1 MEVKYFSSSWNDIKN
16 SPGWFGKICLLGLIN
31 LIPVFGNI
39 VTYGYSW
46 GWARDI
52 AWDVHRP
59 MPKSIFG
66 NEDGKLYSRGFFALL
81 VIWICSCIYGILGGL
96 LPKNGFV
103 TLILFILFV
112 GLCLLANVAII
123 RESIYARYSAGFQIN
138 KVWAMAMH
146 DWKGLLRILGMVL
159 IITCIFTVVMIVI
172 LMAIVVALLVAGF
185 AGVGSALG
193 ADALNNFTTVGLS
206 DSDIT
211 HILAALLPVIGVGVI
226 MVLILVYVASC
237 VGVWIS
243 LMEARAVG
251 YWARQ
256 FEVDKWQGQDDPMPF
271 ERAEQTAASV
281 QTAPPVAGDQSAPN
295 AVVPQAMTYGDRAP
309 MEAAVL
315 VVDKDTAPF
324 AEAEQVAS
332 GEQVLVDVADA
343 SQASTPDSAVD
354 SVAAPQADVEAGA
367 EADVETSAEAG
378 VEADV
383 EAPVA
388 TPLSQASVTD
398 TDAESDS
405 APKSTS
411 SEAASE

>member
-103 TLILFILFV
+103 TLILFVLFV
-112 GLCLLANVAII
+112 ALCLLANVAII

-159 IITCIFTVVMIVI
+159 IITCIFTVIMIVI
-172 LMAIVVALLVAGF
+172 LMTIVVALLVAGF

-206 DSDIT
+206 DSDIMHVLT
-211 HILAALLPVIGVGVI
+211 ALLPVIGAGVI

-271 ERAEQTAASV
+271 ERAEQAAASV

-324 AEAEQVAS
+324 AEAGQAAS
-332 GEQVLVDVADA
+332 GEQVLADVVDA
-343 SQASTPDSAVD
+343 SQASVLDSAVD
-354 SVAAPQADVEAGA
+354 SAAVPQTDVDSAAAPQADVDVA
-367 EADVETSAEAG
+367 ADAV
-378 VEADV
+378 V

-388 TPLSQASVTD
+388 APLSQTPAEDVN
-398 TDAESDS
+398 AESDS
-405 APKSTS
+405 AKSTS